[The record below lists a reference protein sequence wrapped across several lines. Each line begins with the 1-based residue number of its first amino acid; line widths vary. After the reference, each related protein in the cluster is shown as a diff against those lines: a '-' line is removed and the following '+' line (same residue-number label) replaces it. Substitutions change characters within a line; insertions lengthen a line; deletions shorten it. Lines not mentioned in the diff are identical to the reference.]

1 MPLSC
6 KFHMHIPLPWCECM
20 SPLETREVGESR
32 KMGWVVAAN
41 GEETL
46 IRRETES
53 GGGPKGLNG
62 DSLPDH
68 KNHRC
73 HHHLP
78 LSCLTSQH
86 PSCLCPERRNTS
98 VINSV
103 VSSPKP
109 MRIRI
114 VGEDEEAVCLG
125 STKGSRRA
133 ARRCQCLS
141 SAPLHAASAAAR
153 RPAPAS

>member
-1 MPLSC
+1 MYPYPGVTLSN
-6 KFHMHIPLPWCECM
+6 KR
-20 SPLETREVGESR
+20 SRGEVGDGTMDR
-32 KMGWVVAAN
+32 CMVAAN

-46 IRRETES
+46 MRREIGS
-53 GGGPKGLNG
+53 GPKGLNG
-62 DSLPDH
+62 DSLPDL

-78 LSCLTSQH
+78 LSCLTSQD
-86 PSCLCPERRNTS
+86 PSCLCPERRYTS
-98 VINSV
+98 VINLV